1 MRGLRRH
8 FTVDKVKSFERTF
21 GIAYYWDQCLERFQ
35 PESVIHVDKTIYA
48 SQLAHTFEEHR
59 EVLIVE
65 VVSIKVEFRCD
76 VVEDGEGDF

>member
-1 MRGLRRH
+1 
-8 FTVDKVKSFERTF
+8 
-21 GIAYYWDQCLERFQ
+21 
-35 PESVIHVDKTIYA
+35 
-48 SQLAHTFEEHR
+48 LAHTFEEHR